1 MDARYAAFVEEFEK
15 LAAEVVRTRS
25 ALESHLKPGD
35 ILVTTNAPTHH
46 GGSLAGRVADRVLK
60 FGIRTVYGDA
70 GHAAIYTGGGKTV
83 EMSNTLKHWDLS
95 RSTRGKDVH
104 VFRPD
109 ADIKTRKAVARAL
122 VLKAEEQ
129 GKSIRYVPPSTL
141 AKALV
146 EEFMGRKVYDDK
158 TSPAGEDQRYTCTNV
173 IAAAYKDH
181 GVDLAPKKTVALVS
195 PTDFITSDRTTKV
208 VSYINPL
215 RHDRERRRGI
225 EEHEKA
231 AADVST
237 VKGFVEQ
244 ARPGDI
250 ILTSQGP
257 VLPNPKRTAVGLAL
271 EKTFDTLNRWRSGV
285 DNTHSSMYV
294 GGGKAVELVSSGQ
307 VRLRPVRRVVTVR
320 DAKLIRPNVT
330 AAEGRAAAK
339 KMLEFAERKDEIG
352 YASKPW
358 LGKLLLSDTPLRSF
372 VLEDHDADL
381 KQNKAICSNLV
392 SKAYDGVVAFH
403 DEKPHGYITPRD
415 ILESKNVTHVGK
427 FLNKKRWD
435 IERRGT

>member
-70 GHAAIYTGGGKTV
+70 GHAAIYTGDGKTV
-83 EMSNTLKHWDLS
+83 EMSNKLKHWDLS

-109 ADIKTRKAVARAL
+109 ADTKTRKAVARAL

-231 AADVST
+231 AEDVST
-237 VKGFVEQ
+237 TKALVAK

-250 ILTSQGP
+250 IITSQGP
-257 VLPNPKRTAVGLAL
+257 ITPDPKRTAFGLAV
-271 EKTFDTLNRWRSGV
+271 ETAFDALNRNVNGV
-285 DNTHSSMYV
+285 DSTHSSMYV
-294 GGGKAVELVSSGQ
+294 GDGKAVELVSSGE
-307 VRLRPVRRVVTVR
+307 VRIRPVSRVVTVR
-320 DAKLIRPNVT
+320 DARLLRPSVT
-330 AAEGRAAAK
+330 ASEGRAAAR
-339 KMLEFAERKDEIG
+339 KMVDVAERGEMG
-352 YASKPW
+352 YASAPW
-358 LGKLLLSDTPLRSF
+358 IAQGLLSYTPLKGL
-372 VLEDHDADL
+372 VHANHDADL
-381 KQNKAICSNLV
+381 KKNRATCSNLIATSYKGKV
-392 SKAYDGVVAFH
+392 KFH
-403 DEKPHGYITPRD
+403 GEKPVGYITPKD
-415 ILESKNVTHVGK
+415 LLESKNTTEVARLV
-427 FLNKKRWD
+427 NKKRWD